1 MPVFM
6 EASQSPKSVY
16 EKHAVGELTCGG
28 IWQAAAEAKA
38 AAEAIAKA
46 EAEAKAAAEKAAAD
60 KAAADAKVVILNR
73 LDFTFCVFSW
83 FEYVTQAY
91 K

>member
-6 EASQSPKSVY
+6 EASHSPKSVA
-16 EKHAVGELTCGG
+16 EKNAVGELTLQLTCGG

-38 AAEAIAKA
+38 ASE
-46 EAEAKAAAEKAAAD
+46 KAAAE

-73 LDFTFCVFSW
+73 DYLQFVLFLG
-83 FEYVTQAY
+83 
-91 K
+91 